1 MYIKTDL
8 TETKVILRYLNV
20 TVKVFMLI
28 SSLVIFLLIPY
39 IANGLS
45 SRGAN
50 FHKFHEWLHES

>member
-28 SSLVIFLLIPY
+28 SSFAIFLLILY

-50 FHKFHEWLHES
+50 VHKFHEWLHES